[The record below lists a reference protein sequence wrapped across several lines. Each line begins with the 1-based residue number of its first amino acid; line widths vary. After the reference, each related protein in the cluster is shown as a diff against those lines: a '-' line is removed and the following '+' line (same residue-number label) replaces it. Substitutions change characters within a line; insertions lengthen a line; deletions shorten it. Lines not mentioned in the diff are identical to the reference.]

1 MLRTRLEAVTTIS
14 LVSLSIILLTLG
26 PASCTSPAPGQKK
39 VSRLFTDPRHARASL
54 IQPQLIDTAAAAA
67 AGSAAAAGPATLSSS
82 ETPDRQPL
90 VFKNRADLMNYLKK
104 LNEYYAIVGRPR
116 FGKRASWSWSN
127 GDDVNDSSSS
137 ASAPNYSQ
145 DSTEEQSNDGQ
156 WTSRL
161 VGLRRRFF

>member
-1 MLRTRLEAVTTIS
+1 MVRTRLEAVTTIS

-26 PASCTSPAPGQKK
+26 PASCTSPAPSQKK

-127 GDDVNDSSSS
+127 GDDVNDSS
-137 ASAPNYSQ
+137 APAPNDSQ
-145 DSTEEQSNDGQ
+145 DSTEDQSNDGQ

>member
-1 MLRTRLEAVTTIS
+1 MVRTRLEAVTTIS

-26 PASCTSPAPGQKK
+26 PALCTSPAPQKK

-90 VFKNRADLMNYLKK
+90 VFKNRLDLMNYLKK

-127 GDDVNDSSSS
+127 GDDVNDSS

-145 DSTEEQSNDGQ
+145 DSTEDQSNDGQ

>member
-1 MLRTRLEAVTTIS
+1 MVRTRLEAVTTLS

-26 PASCTSPAPGQKK
+26 PASCTSPAPQKK

-127 GDDVNDSSSS
+127 GDDVNDLSSV
-137 ASAPNYSQ
+137 PNYSQ
-145 DSTEEQSNDGQ
+145 DSTEDQSNDGQ